1 MFILTHLTFVLTDNL
16 SSFQLK
22 SDDAETFSALHVQP
36 LLKPVN
42 IVYIVV
48 VHAGKWIGG

>member
-22 SDDAETFSALHVQP
+22 SDDAETTC
-36 LLKPVN
+36 
-42 IVYIVV
+42 VV
-48 VHAGKWIGG
+48 GHLEELGRHYGTVMDLIKN

>member
-22 SDDAETFSALHVQP
+22 SDDAKTC
-36 LLKPVN
+36 
-42 IVYIVV
+42 IVGHLEDLGRHYGTVMDLI
-48 VHAGKWIGG
+48 KK